1 MEILRKY
8 FILYVMTITLICLFL
23 SLFYVLSSRSYSTYG
38 HDHSPMKFAPIYFN
52 MFDESDKISVAL
64 SKNEKSLTCKS
75 GNPVTVK
82 VIVENRSDK
91 ILSSGSVP
99 REGPGK
105 PVNIGYRLY
114 PENDQMIFEGPR
126 THLLKALHGHSR
138 QSVPLTLSCPKMGSY
153 LLSIEL
159 VQEGLAWQS
168 DLSQKGFVNMIKLV
182 SLSSFVKK

>member
-1 MEILRKY
+1 MQILRKY
-8 FILYVMTITLICLFL
+8 FTLFLMTSVSICLFL
-23 SLFYVLSSRSYSTYG
+23 SLFYALSSRSYSNYVLE
-38 HDHSPMKFAPIYFN
+38 DNPMKFVPIYFN
-52 MFDESDKISVAL
+52 IFNESDNISVAL
-64 SKNEKSLTCKS
+64 SKDVKILTCKS

-91 ILSSGSVP
+91 ILSSGSEQ

-114 PENDQMIFEGPR
+114 LENDQMLFEGPR
-126 THLLKALHGHSR
+126 THLPKALHGQSR

-153 LLSIEL
+153 FLSIEL
-159 VQEGLAWQS
+159 VQEGMAWQS
-168 DLSQKGFVNMIKLV
+168 DLSQKGFVNKTKLV